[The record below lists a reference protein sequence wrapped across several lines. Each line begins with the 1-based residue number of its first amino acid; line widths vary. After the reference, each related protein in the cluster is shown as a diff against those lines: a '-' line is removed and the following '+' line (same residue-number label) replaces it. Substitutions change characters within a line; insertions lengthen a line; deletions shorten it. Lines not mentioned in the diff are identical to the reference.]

1 MRSLVEVLHGTQINE
16 MAANLSKYRNAIIS
30 VATQILQNWCLVKL
44 CDEHPD
50 EWFAINR
57 NYWASELCAHIDSIA
72 SIKLKSGRKDK
83 VTKQVWIDELELD
96 DNIEVSSR
104 IRSKLSDENLQKYV
118 NKIAEDAANDA
129 SKICMFL
136 SSAAN
141 IKRIYIEYR
150 LEYR

>member
-1 MRSLVEVLHGTQINE
+1 MRSLVEVLQGSQINE

-30 VATQILQNWCLVKL
+30 VATQILQNWCLMKL

-50 EWFAINR
+50 DWFAINR
-57 NYWASELCAHIDSIA
+57 NHWASELRAHIESIA

-96 DNIEVSSR
+96 DSIEVASR
-104 IRSKLSDENLQKYV
+104 IRSKLSDDNLEKYV

-129 SKICMFL
+129 SKICMLL
-136 SSAAN
+136 SSSVTD
-141 IKRIYIEYR
+141 IREYI
-150 LEYR
+150 

>member
-1 MRSLVEVLHGTQINE
+1 MRSLVEVLQGTQINE

-30 VATQILQNWCLVKL
+30 VATQILQNWCLMKL

-50 EWFAINR
+50 DWFAINR
-57 NYWASELCAHIDSIA
+57 NHWASELHAHIESIA

-96 DNIEVSSR
+96 DTIEVASR
-104 IRSKLSDENLQKYV
+104 IRSKLSDENLEKYV

-129 SKICMFL
+129 SKICML
-136 SSAAN
+136 LTSAAN
-141 IKRIYIEYR
+141 IKEYI
-150 LEYR
+150 

>member
-1 MRSLVEVLHGTQINE
+1 MRSLVEVLQGSQINE

-30 VATQILQNWCLVKL
+30 VATQILQNWCLMKL

-50 EWFAINR
+50 DWFAINR
-57 NYWASELCAHIDSIA
+57 NHWASELRAHIESIV

-96 DNIEVSSR
+96 DSIEVASR
-104 IRSKLSDENLQKYV
+104 IRSKLSDDNLEKYV

-129 SKICMFL
+129 SKICMLL
-136 SSAAN
+136 SSSVTD
-141 IKRIYIEYR
+141 IREYI
-150 LEYR
+150 